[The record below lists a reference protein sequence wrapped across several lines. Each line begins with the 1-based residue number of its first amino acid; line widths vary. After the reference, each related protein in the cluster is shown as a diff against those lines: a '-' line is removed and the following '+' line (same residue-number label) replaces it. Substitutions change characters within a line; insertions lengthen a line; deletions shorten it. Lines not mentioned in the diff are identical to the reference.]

1 MAKSKTVKIGIIGV
15 GNMGSMHTRYM
26 HEVPH
31 AKLTAI
37 ADHDPEK
44 AERAKASAANSDE
57 IELFSDGMEL
67 IKKADVDAI
76 LIATPHYDHPPLTL
90 AAFKKGL
97 HVLTEKPVGVTAAA
111 AEKVN
116 KAYAKMKKK
125 PVWGAM
131 FQQRTNPTWR
141 KVKQLIEDGEIG
153 EVTRVT
159 WLITNWFRSQAYY
172 NSGGWRAT
180 WSGEGGGVL
189 INQCPHNL
197 DLIQWFV
204 GMPNKVTANVGI
216 GKYHKIE
223 VEDDVTA
230 LLEYPNGA
238 TGVFITSTG
247 ESPGTNRLEI
257 SGDGGKIVT
266 NGHDLE
272 LIKTHIPVSKFCKTT
287 ETSFGKAPSDKM
299 TIEAGGKEGG
309 HKAVTIQFIQAIVN
323 NDQSR
328 LVAHA
333 SEGIHGLELGN
344 AMLMSG
350 LLGEPVKI
358 PTPRT
363 KYEKMLKDLAAK
375 SKFKKPKSVKKAKV
389 DMGSSF

>member
-1 MAKSKTVKIGIIGV
+1 MAKNKTVKIGIIGV

-37 ADHDPEK
+37 ADHDPGR
-44 AERAKASAANSDE
+44 AQRAKASAANSDE

-67 IKKADVDAI
+67 IRKADVDAI

-90 AAFKKGL
+90 AAFKKGI

-116 KAYAKMKKK
+116 KAYAAMKNK

-153 EVTRVT
+153 QVTRVT

-180 WSGEGGGVL
+180 WAGEGGGVL

-204 GMPNKVTANVGI
+204 GMPSKVTANGRPGQVPQDRSRGRR
-216 GKYHKIE
+216 HRP
-223 VEDDVTA
+223 A
-230 LLEYPNGA
+230 
-238 TGVFITSTG
+238 GVPQRRDRRVRHHPPASR
-247 ESPGTNRLEI
+247 PGTNRLEI

-272 LIKTHIPVSKFCKTT
+272 LIKTHMPVSKFCKTT
-287 ETSFGKAPSDKM
+287 ET
-299 TIEAGGKEGG
+299 
-309 HKAVTIQFIQAIVN
+309 
-323 NDQSR
+323 
-328 LVAHA
+328 
-333 SEGIHGLELGN
+333 
-344 AMLMSG
+344 
-350 LLGEPVKI
+350 PV
-358 PTPRT
+358 RQC
-363 KYEKMLKDLAAK
+363 
-375 SKFKKPKSVKKAKV
+375 
-389 DMGSSF
+389 GQ